1 MVILSRRRSGI
12 PISWPHHRGQT
23 AELSVQ
29 DQISSSLPDIRFS
42 SPQHA
47 RVLCFTHCA
56 IDEDALGREVRVDS
70 TRRGMKE
77 RQALAYLQDTFLDLW
92 AGRHLGE
99 TG

>member
-1 MVILSRRRSGI
+1 MVKPSRRRSGI
-12 PISWPHHRGQT
+12 PISWPHHREQT
-23 AELSVQ
+23 AGLSVQ

-77 RQALAYLQDTFLDLW
+77 RQALAYLQDTFLDLR
-92 AGRHLGE
+92 AGRHLGKA
-99 TG
+99 G